1 MKRLNKKGR
10 PEKRTTEIFSA
21 EGKSGGR
28 WRKGLVVL
36 LSSLQDITGKLQ
48 CMREGRPT

>member
-21 EGKSGGR
+21 EGKAAGDGGR
-28 WRKGLVVL
+28 AWWFF
-36 LSSLQDITGKLQ
+36 
-48 CMREGRPT
+48 